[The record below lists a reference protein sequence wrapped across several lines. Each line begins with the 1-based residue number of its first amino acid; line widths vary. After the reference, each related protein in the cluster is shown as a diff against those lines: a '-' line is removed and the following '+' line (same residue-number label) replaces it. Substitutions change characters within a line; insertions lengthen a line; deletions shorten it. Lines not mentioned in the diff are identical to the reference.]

1 MRDGR
6 IAPTWRWVA
15 FLPALWLAHV
25 GASYGIASLRCLD
38 LAFAGDI
45 AGVAT
50 VRALRVLVTLLVAG
64 GLAVVAVALWRRRR
78 EGDEEERLATF
89 AGAVLGAIFALY
101 LLWSLW
107 PAAGT
112 TSCS

>member
-1 MRDGR
+1 MHDGR
-6 IAPTWRWVA
+6 ISPAWRWVA
-15 FLPALWLAHV
+15 LLPALWLAHI

-38 LAFAGDI
+38 LAFTGDLG
-45 AGVAT
+45 GVAT
-50 VRALRVLVTLLVAG
+50 VRALRVLLTLLVAG
-64 GLAVVAVALWRRRR
+64 GLAAVAFALRRHRR
-78 EGDEEERLATF
+78 HGGEEEQLATF

-107 PAAGT
+107 PAVGT

>member
-6 IAPTWRWVA
+6 IAPAWRWVA
-15 FLPALWLAHV
+15 LLPALWLAHL

-38 LAFAGDI
+38 LAFTGDF
-45 AGVAT
+45 AGVAA

-64 GLAVVAVALWRRRR
+64 GLAVVALALWRRRR
-78 EGDEEERLATF
+78 EGDEEEQLATF
-89 AGAVLGAIFALY
+89 AGAVLGGIFAVY

-107 PAAGT
+107 PAVGT